1 MIALALRMSLFYF
14 FLFWTK
20 KAFEVSPNM
29 LKCLIYL
36 WWFAQFTHSHIVSSN
51 FHFTFPSKTLHIL
64 AYRQCNELGQFT
76 RLGIHFIDVEI
87 TFSLFNIVTTYK
99 SAGAKTT
106 KSNPV
111 RLNIDLWYILNV
123 KASLFCKE
131 FFHISFG
138 FLYFSRHKQEK
149 FHLPAPA
156 TFFIMFSPSP
166 SLPVT
171 DHSISSELMVATIS
185 GFHRVSAYLCN
196 ISRHTAPAYTIS
208 CTRSGLWVW
217 HQASTGICAF
227 QNRFEAGSMRY
238 GSDNTPLVKQD
249 FRMTCF
255 SENYFS
261 WFYTSMPIKYCPST
275 QTTAQG
281 WQVNYSL
288 RCCRVTSSIA
298 SKRTARRYK
307 DSFWMTSQQPM
318 IFVREKAKQ
327 KFLSRMKKKVN
338 YGKWNSIRANNEFV

>member
-14 FLFWTK
+14 FPFWTK

-51 FHFTFPSKTLHIL
+51 FHFTFPSKTSHIL

-131 FFHISFG
+131 FFHISFV

-166 SLPVT
+166 SLPPCHRSFNIEWT
-171 DHSISSELMVATIS
+171 YGGDNIRFSTCLSIPWQYLTPYCSRTHNFLHALRPMGSTP
-185 GFHRVSAYLCN
+185 GFYGYMRLSK
-196 ISRHTAPAYTIS
+196 P
-208 CTRSGLWVW
+208 LWGWFNEVW
-217 HQASTGICAF
+217 
-227 QNRFEAGSMRY
+227 
-238 GSDNTPLVKQD
+238 
-249 FRMTCF
+249 
-255 SENYFS
+255 
-261 WFYTSMPIKYCPST
+261 
-275 QTTAQG
+275 
-281 WQVNYSL
+281 
-288 RCCRVTSSIA
+288 
-298 SKRTARRYK
+298 
-307 DSFWMTSQQPM
+307 FW
-318 IFVREKAKQ
+318 
-327 KFLSRMKKKVN
+327 
-338 YGKWNSIRANNEFV
+338 